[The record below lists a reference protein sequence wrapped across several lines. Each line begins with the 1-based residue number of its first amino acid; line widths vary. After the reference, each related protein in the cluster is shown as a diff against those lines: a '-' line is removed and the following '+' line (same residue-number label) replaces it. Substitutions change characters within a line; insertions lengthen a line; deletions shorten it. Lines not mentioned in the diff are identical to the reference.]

1 MAELSKLARVKNH
14 FTGEPC
20 NCKFLK
26 CFENIT
32 VHEKQTLIDDFVYKY
47 ETKDQQDSLYT
58 VGGSKAAKMW
68 KGFYA
73 RNSSYSYNVKVV
85 RDGAC
90 IEIKVCFKAMLSLFG
105 ITNRRMQTVKSALY
119 ETGHSPIDKR
129 GLGPKPWALRRLPVS
144 YQNNKMFYLY
154 WTFASQ
160 ILGCSLRTY
169 L

>member
-1 MAELSKLARVKNH
+1 MIL
-14 FTGEPC
+14 
-20 NCKFLK
+20 
-26 CFENIT
+26 
-32 VHEKQTLIDDFVYKY
+32 Y
-47 ETKDQQDSLYT
+47 ETKDQQNNYLAGCIRLEEVT
-58 VGGSKAAKMW
+58 QRKCEKV
-68 KGFYA
+68 FYA
-73 RNSSYSYNVKVV
+73 RNSSYSYYVKVV

>member
-1 MAELSKLARVKNH
+1 MIL
-14 FTGEPC
+14 
-20 NCKFLK
+20 
-26 CFENIT
+26 
-32 VHEKQTLIDDFVYKY
+32 Y
-47 ETKDQQDSLYT
+47 ETKDQQNNYLAGCIRLEEVT
-58 VGGSKAAKMW
+58 QRKCEKV
-68 KGFYA
+68 FYA
-73 RNSSYSYNVKVV
+73 RNSSYSYYVKVV

-129 GLGPKPWALRRLPVS
+129 GLGPKPWALGRLPVS

-160 ILGCSLRTY
+160 ILGFFENLPIGSNTDPLVSSFDRYEDRSEQIDVEFFT
-169 L
+169 